1 MLNICLYKREC
12 YKQCSTEN
20 DSEKLKLN
28 LMLVKNAGWKP
39 TRTMFAMSNTYLHLF
54 IVNDK
59 EPEDFPFW
67 NIFVSSVKNY
77 KNNSSYEIKKKWYIQ
92 NFMKYQTLCLHTVS
106 FSNRTIFLRQI
117 SVLVESCSS
126 EIGGI
131 KRLPNKRFW
140 TRCQKTIYCVCGFW
154 FCGNE
159 IWTPWKYFV
168 SLGILYWNKI
178 QSIRCY
184 FFVLL
189 NGSHKYNWIGIDVL
203 FHVKIS
209 FIEKP
214 KKWTTEKTSAIKFGY
229 FSLSTKYAATSKLQ
243 FDEHLFIY

>member
-1 MLNICLYKREC
+1 MSNICLYKREC

-20 DSEKLKLN
+20 VSEKLKLN

-140 TRCQKTIYCVCGFW
+140 TRCQKTMYSICGFW

-159 IWTPWKYFV
+159 NFERHE
-168 SLGILYWNKI
+168 SIL
-178 QSIRCY
+178 
-184 FFVLL
+184 
-189 NGSHKYNWIGIDVL
+189 
-203 FHVKIS
+203 
-209 FIEKP
+209 
-214 KKWTTEKTSAIKFGY
+214 
-229 FSLSTKYAATSKLQ
+229 
-243 FDEHLFIY
+243 